1 MENKK
6 FFNGKELKEWV
17 NNEDLLFMLTDKEA
31 NLIVEYL
38 GYRGTQ
44 IYAEGLQ
51 LKMSISTYP
60 VDVKVAIDEII
71 DEAMDI
77 HYDIMN
83 TCEAKMINSS
93 GREYRKIKKD
103 YNILKKHQSIFDH
116 MFSRT
121 MYGKKKVGCFA

>member
-1 MENKK
+1 MEIKY
-6 FFNGKELKEWV
+6 FNGKELKEWV
-17 NNEDLLFMLTDKEA
+17 NNEDLLFVLTDKEA

-44 IYAEGLQ
+44 IYADGLQ
-51 LKMSISTYP
+51 LMMSISTYP
-60 VDVKVAIDEII
+60 VNVKVSIDEII

-83 TCEAKMINSS
+83 TYETKMINAS
-93 GREYRKIKKD
+93 GREYRKMRKD
-103 YNILKKHQSIFDH
+103 YNILKKHQAIFDH

-121 MYGKKKVGCFA
+121 MYGKKVGCFA

>member
-6 FFNGKELKEWV
+6 FFNGKDLKEWV
-17 NNEDLLFMLTDKEA
+17 NNEDLLFVLTDKDA

-38 GYRGTQ
+38 GYRATKV
-44 IYAEGLQ
+44 YAEGLQ

-60 VDVKVAIDEII
+60 VDVKVSIDEII

-83 TCEAKMINSS
+83 TYETKMINAS
-93 GREYRKIKKD
+93 GREYRKMRKD
-103 YNILKKHQSIFDH
+103 YNILKKHQVIFDH

-121 MYGKKKVGCFA
+121 MYGKKVGCFA